1 MWSEKFLWPQSQGF
15 FLTTIPGIF
24 FVTTIPG
31 TDFVT
36 TIPGM
41 IMNKSLVRIQ
51 LQSVLQRDIA
61 SYDPFLRI
69 SWLWSNAQTLISPH
83 YIRAAIFFHSKVPFP
98 FPYLGHISKE
108 LSLPSNLSAIAS
120 GLENIHTQ
128 AAKRYQYCQNLAQI
142 IYNFCVGA
150 HWFLSR
156 YTSCN
161 VLKIILLHLGAK
173 SICASF
179 DFDPAVNDPHF

>member
-1 MWSEKFLWPQSQGF
+1 MPNISASCIFKLKYIHFRLHHRREASSSDQGNTSSATSKMWSEKFLWPQSQGF

-83 YIRAAIFFHSKVPFP
+83 YIRVAIFFHSKVPFP
-98 FPYLGHISKE
+98 FA
-108 LSLPSNLSAIAS
+108 LSIMATKI
-120 GLENIHTQ
+120 
-128 AAKRYQYCQNLAQI
+128 
-142 IYNFCVGA
+142 
-150 HWFLSR
+150 FLFRSHFIR
-156 YTSCN
+156 TFTT
-161 VLKIILLHLGAK
+161 IQ
-173 SICASF
+173 SICHS
-179 DFDPAVNDPHF
+179 